1 MTKCKVLVAMS
12 GGVDSA
18 ATALFVSRQGYT
30 PVGVTMRLHESFG
43 EDACGSAS
51 DLADARAVADALGIE
66 HHTVDYTAD
75 FCREVIT
82 PFIDAYDRG
91 LTPNPCI
98 LCNRNMKLGRLLR
111 LADTLGCDKLATGHY
126 ARVEYDSTCGR
137 YLLKRAKCAVK
148 DQTYVLYFLTQG
160 ELSRLLLPLGDA
172 VDKSEVRAQVSN
184 AALPVG
190 HKKESQ
196 DICFIP
202 DGDYAAF
209 IEHTTGKQYP
219 EGHFVDTFG
228 NLLGIHRGIHR
239 YTVGQRKGLGIALGE
254 PMYVKHKCVSDNT
267 VTLAKN
273 DALYTSACTVR
284 DVNFIAIPT
293 LTEPQRASVATR
305 YRARETMATLYPLK
319 DGRVRIEFDE
329 GVRAITPGQAAVF
342 YIGDTV
348 LGGGI
353 IE

>member
-1 MTKCKVLVAMS
+1 MTKSKVLVAMS

-18 ATALFVSRQGYT
+18 ATALSVLQKGYSAI
-30 PVGVTMRLHESFG
+30 GVTMRLHESFG
-43 EDACGSAS
+43 EDTCGSNS
-51 DLADARAVADALGIE
+51 DLADARAVANALGME

-98 LCNRNMKLGRLLR
+98 LCNRTMKLSRLLR

-126 ARVEYDSTCGR
+126 ARVEYDAMSDR
-137 YLLKRAKCAVK
+137 YLLKRAKCAAK
-148 DQTYVLYFLTQG
+148 EQTYVLYFLTQH
-160 ELSRLLLPLGDA
+160 ELSHLLLPLGDA
-172 VDKSEVRAQVSN
+172 ADKNKVRAHVS
-184 AALPVG
+184 AADLPIG

-209 IEHTTGKQYP
+209 IERTTGKVYA
-219 EGHFVDTFG
+219 EGRFLDTAG
-228 NLLGIHRGIHR
+228 NILGMHRGIHR

-254 PMYVKHKCVSDNT
+254 PMYVKHKCVADNT

-273 DALYTSACTVR
+273 EALYTTVCTVR
-284 DVNFIAIPT
+284 EVNFIAIPD
-293 LTEPQRASVATR
+293 LTEPRRASVATR
-305 YRARETMATLYPLK
+305 YRARETMAILYPLTG
-319 DGRVRIEFDE
+319 GRVRVEFDE

-342 YIGDTV
+342 YVDDVV